1 RLRVQARALHQGDA
15 SRPAGQYCSGPR
27 VRGPGRHAPGPL
39 AGPPT
44 DGLTS
49 TDGVGAHARRIDDS
63 PTRRCQTPGRGEVC
77 QEPAPVESLPAATGS
92 ATEVDGAALPRLGQ

>member
-1 RLRVQARALHQGDA
+1 
-15 SRPAGQYCSGPR
+15 
-27 VRGPGRHAPGPL
+27 APGPL

-44 DGLTS
+44 DGPTS

-92 ATEVDGAALPRLGQ
+92 ATEVDGAALPRLGQRCLPALPPARPQGVIDEAADREPLCRGIR